1 MGARP
6 AAEDD
11 PPESKSDALGAGP
24 DLPEVVSDVPQ
35 AVDGGFPE
43 PSGNDPGDISSDPSP
58 HHALNAPVGAP
69 DPTEWPDPYDQRS
82 DPRDPPRSDGEPFA
96 EEPHPPVGS
105 TSTSDPHPD
114 AATALQTSATFTV
127 VGGLLRQRLERTRRS
142 RPTEIRMTR
151 SWTGPVRP
159 CGDTL
164 NSSSSPNPR
173 GGPGPW
179 LDGRSARVSAPCGPG
194 LPSGIAFEAAGL
206 SE

>member
-1 MGARP
+1 MSQQSDLILFGPRLAIALGREATARIFSGLRRVAMPGSGNGASGESALMGARP

-114 AATALQTSATFTV
+114 ADIEA
-127 VGGLLRQRLERTRRS
+127 
-142 RPTEIRMTR
+142 
-151 SWTGPVRP
+151 
-159 CGDTL
+159 
-164 NSSSSPNPR
+164 
-173 GGPGPW
+173 PGTDPPEHDK
-179 LDGRSARVSAPCGPG
+179 LDD
-194 LPSGIAFEAAGL
+194 
-206 SE
+206 